1 MEFTFIILNLFCY
14 KGAFFFY
21 RLEGKTTK
29 FMQRFLIIEA

>member
-14 KGAFFFY
+14 FFY